1 MHISGT
7 PRGCRNV
14 YLKLMLFLALA
25 SELLANPYPKI
36 RAYNFQSSGAYT
48 LIAGKRTIFM
58 FRPQYAFDFTCVAA
72 TDVCTVTGSIYTPVN
87 GQTGTTDSTGT
98 LPGGISTMVQFAWP
112 TYALCNASGFTFK
125 LKQNDCSG
133 ALVDITSTG
142 TGTHTF
148 SMYAYNSQRIYLD
161 APPTGLPASTSFSWR
176 TGTGGTGYTC
186 HDAAPTS
193 GGKIYDPP
201 GGDGSENP
209 LCMDVTLSSG
219 ASAGTGTGSIVLCED
234 AVSTNCRTFT
244 FPYNV
249 AVLTPVTPT
258 PPVSFPAIPGLTN
271 WQAKMTATNGM
282 GGSDNGAGPADYC
295 TPRSSPTQD
304 WTNMPE
310 QSVVYYGWGLLFW
323 NIGKYT
329 SDSTWNNC
337 GTRAGGYMK
346 FYIDS
351 NWTPPTLGVPAYKQF
366 CEVMYRATR
375 ITGDASYA
383 AEATR
388 LQGTTYLYYGVESN
402 LSFARE
408 MAYGLSTTVCL
419 NKYGSI
425 TPTYWNDLR
434 DTVYGF
440 LLRATEASAGNRL
453 DSQTFYIGLMMD
465 AIIADWQ
472 ITGDVRAPYVIKRAW
487 DYIQSNYDAMS
498 HTQMWDAGVDGGPA
512 CTTTALWFQGDPIG
526 ACFPTINGQKLQNL
540 SSHAASW
547 YYALTGNTTYRDQGD
562 DWFEHSMDASL
573 YTGKEAAQN
582 YYYSFNYVCWRSGA
596 CTYNQWYG
604 DAASTGG
611 GTKIS
616 GAVRITGSVTVH

>member
-1 MHISGT
+1 MKTIIAA
-7 PRGCRNV
+7 
-14 YLKLMLFLALA
+14 LALTLQL
-25 SELLANPYPKI
+25 SANPYPKI
-36 RAYNFQSSGAYT
+36 RAYNFQSSGSYT

-98 LPGGISTMVQFAWP
+98 LPGGLNTMVQFTWP
-112 TYALCNASGFTFK
+112 TYAICNASGFTFK

-133 ALVDITSTG
+133 TLIDIMSTG
-142 TGTHTF
+142 SGTHTF

-161 APPTGLPASTSFSWR
+161 APPTGMPASTSFSWR

-201 GGDGSENP
+201 GGDGAENP
-209 LCMDVTLSSG
+209 LCWDVTLSSG
-219 ASAGTGTGSIVLCED
+219 ASAGTGTGSINLCED
-234 AVSTNCRTFT
+234 AAGNNCNAFT

-249 AVLTPVTPT
+249 VVLTPVTPT
-258 PPVSFPAIPGLTN
+258 PPGSFSAIPGLAN
-271 WQAKMTATNGM
+271 WQTKMIATNGM
-282 GGSDNGAGPADYC
+282 GGADDGAGPADYC
-295 TPRSSPTQD
+295 TPRSSPIQD

-310 QSVVYYGWGLLFW
+310 ASVVYYGWGLLFW

-329 SDSTWNNC
+329 VDTTWNNC
-337 GTRAGGYMK
+337 GTHAGGYMK
-346 FYIDS
+346 SYVDA

-375 ITGDASYA
+375 ISGDASYA

-388 LQGTTYLYYGVESN
+388 LQGTTYLYYGIESN

-408 MAYGLSTTVCL
+408 MAYGLATAACL
-419 NKYGSI
+419 HKYGGIS
-425 TPTYWNDLR
+425 TPNWADLR

-440 LLRATEASAGNRL
+440 VFRATEASPTNRL
-453 DSQTFYIGLMMD
+453 DSQTFYMGLMMD
-465 AIIADWQ
+465 SIEDFQESAD
-472 ITGDVRAPYVIKRAW
+472 IRAPYAIKRGW
-487 DYIQSNYDAMS
+487 DYINSNYDVAT
-498 HTQMWDAGVDGGPA
+498 HTQMYDAGVDGGPA
-512 CTTTALWFQGDPIG
+512 CSSTTLWFLSDAIFN
-526 ACFPTINGQKLQNL
+526 CFPTLNGQKLQNL
-540 SSHAASW
+540 SSHAAAW

-562 DWFEHSMDASL
+562 DWFEHSMDAAT
-573 YTGKEAAQN
+573 YTGKESAQN

-596 CTYNQWYG
+596 CAYNQWYG
-604 DAASTGG
+604 DATG
-611 GTKIS
+611 GTKIT
-616 GAVRITGSVTVH
+616 GAARITGGMIH